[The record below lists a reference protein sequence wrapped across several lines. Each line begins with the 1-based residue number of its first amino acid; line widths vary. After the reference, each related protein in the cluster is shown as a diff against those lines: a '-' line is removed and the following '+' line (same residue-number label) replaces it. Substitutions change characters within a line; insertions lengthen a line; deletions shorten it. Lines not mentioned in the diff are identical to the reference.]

1 MEAPGVSDLLHT
13 ATSRA
18 ESAGERPRSVNVVST
33 RAILELLLTSWAS
46 WRGPVGCSSY
56 DRPCE
61 SPANTLLPSRC
72 WQSIQKLQTR
82 APFDAHHFD
91 NDQGSA
97 SESLRCMAE
106 SAQIECG
113 CNASPSSCCY
123 WSSMPSPTP
132 FTEDFI
138 EYATR
143 DNCLVQRVQVVPY
156 RAFRLPGSPAFAA
169 ERVSFHLFRREGRDV
184 VPVYCSP
191 LYAMK
196 NDMTLQEFE
205 LPRSVLLSRGGLI
218 RVNLF
223 GRYQRETIQLPPWIH
238 QDEHYLH
245 HNLLHYHNPEDP
257 ADPTESPQYYICL
270 SYVNAVGVSNAL

>member
-1 MEAPGVSDLLHT
+1 MSGLRHA

-18 ESAGERPRSVNVVST
+18 EPAGERPRSVSLEST
-33 RAILELLLTSWAS
+33 CASLELVLTSCSPRAHLV
-46 WRGPVGCSSY
+46 RGPVGCSSY

-97 SESLRCMAE
+97 SEALRCMAE
-106 SAQIECG
+106 SAQVECG

-138 EYATR
+138 EYAAR

-196 NDMTLQEFE
+196 NDMALQEFE

-270 SYVNAVGVSNAL
+270 SYVNAVGVANAL